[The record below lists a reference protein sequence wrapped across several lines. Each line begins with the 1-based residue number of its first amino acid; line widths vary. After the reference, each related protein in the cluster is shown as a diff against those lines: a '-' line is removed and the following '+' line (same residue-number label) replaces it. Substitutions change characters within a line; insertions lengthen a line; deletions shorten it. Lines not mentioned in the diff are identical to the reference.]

1 MNYAI
6 ILSGGIGTRM
16 RTDGFPK
23 QYLQV
28 EGKTILQYTLETLAE
43 CSIIDVIVIVMA
55 EEWKKKIGKNIVESV
70 GKKILFALPGSSRQE
85 SIFHGLQ
92 ACVANKEI
100 DVNDKVIIQDA
111 VRPLASKQLILRCL
125 NEIEKYDGCMPAIPV
140 VDTIYV
146 SNDGKNIDGLL
157 NRDTLFAGQA
167 PEAFN
172 LKKYYDINKNYTSED
187 FINIKG
193 TTEIAYKHNLKV
205 CIINGEEKNFKIT
218 TPTDLLKFETMKRKS
233 KYNIEERI

>member
-28 EGKTILQYTLETLAE
+28 GGKTILQYTLDTFVE
-43 CSIIDVIVIVMA
+43 CTTIDVIVIVMA
-55 EEWKKKIGKNIVESV
+55 EEWQNKIGKEIIENTN
-70 GKKILFALPGSSRQE
+70 KKIIFALPGDSRQE
-85 SIFHGLQ
+85 SIYHGLQ
-92 ACVANKEI
+92 ACVKDKNI
-100 DVNDKVIIQDA
+100 DICDKVIIQDA
-111 VRPLASKQLILRCL
+111 VRPLTSKQLILNCIDELER
-125 NEIEKYDGCMPAIPV
+125 YDGCMPVIPV

-187 FINIKG
+187 FKKIRG

-205 CIINGEEKNFKIT
+205 CVVKGEEMNFKIT
-218 TPTDLLKFETMKRKS
+218 TPSDLSRFENIKKREQ
-233 KYNIEERI
+233 I

>member
-172 LKKYYDINKNYTSED
+172 LYKYYAINENTSKEELNKIRGTSEL
-187 FINIKG
+187 
-193 TTEIAYKHNLKV
+193 AYKKGLNVKL
-205 CIINGEEKNFKIT
+205 IAGEDTNFKIT
-218 TPTDLLKFETMKRKS
+218 TRADLTRFEMIVKE
-233 KYNIEERI
+233 NGI

>member
-100 DVNDKVIIQDA
+100 DVNDKV
-111 VRPLASKQLILRCL
+111 S
-125 NEIEKYDGCMPAIPV
+125 
-140 VDTIYV
+140 VDNY
-146 SNDGKNIDGLL
+146 K
-157 NRDTLFAGQA
+157 
-167 PEAFN
+167 EE
-172 LKKYYDINKNYTSED
+172 LKKLQHE
-187 FINIKG
+187 INIAK
-193 TTEIAYKHNLKV
+193 KKV
-205 CIINGEEKNFKIT
+205 EDG
-218 TPTDLLKFETMKRKS
+218 
-233 KYNIEERI
+233 NIESLRESLDKMNDIKLEGHRKFR